1 MTDPLVKPKKKNPVE
16 RTRLPT
22 RPPAPR
28 SRAAQGLTRAAAE
41 GVFEMQTCGDCGAL
55 QYPPREV
62 CHQCLSERLVWKDAD
77 PRGTLI
83 ATTVLRHSNDLY
95 FRERLPWKV
104 GTVKMAAGP
113 SVVAH
118 VHEDCAEGGAVR
130 LALKLDRSGQAVLH
144 ALPEK
149 DTPNMNDAPQ
159 LRESTCDP
167 KFRRVLVSDGK
178 SAMGL
183 AVARAMLDAGANAV
197 FLGDPTSW
205 KTVKAFDALVASDPR
220 VQPVEL
226 DVPRLMPARGLEG
239 DLFGFAVA
247 LGDGVELDVTDTDSV
262 DRLAAS
268 IGGKVEILVN
278 TAAYLRDGGILGRK
292 DVILARDAFE
302 VNVLGMMR
310 LAQAFGPG
318 MGFRAADGSN
328 NAVAWVNILSI
339 HALAALPARGA
350 WSASMAAALSAAQ
363 TLRAEFAGA
372 GVRVM
377 NVFPGPIDEEWEQLT
392 PPPKL
397 APAAVAKA
405 IVQGLQGGLEDV
417 YVGDIAEELRTRLR
431 ENHKA
436 VERELGQ

>member
-1 MTDPLVKPKKKNPVE
+1 MTAPLVKPKKKNPVE
-16 RTRLPT
+16 RTRLST

-28 SRAAQGLTRAAAE
+28 SRSAQGLTRAAAE
-41 GVFEMQTCGDCGAL
+41 GSFELQVCAVCNTV
-55 QYPPREV
+55 QYPAREV
-62 CHQCLSERLVWKDAD
+62 CCNCLSEHLQWKPVDN
-77 PRGTLI
+77 RGELI
-83 ATTVLRHSNDLY
+83 ATTTLRHSNDLY
-95 FRERLPWKV
+95 FRERLPWRV

-113 SVVAH
+113 VVVAH
-118 VHEDCAEGGAVR
+118 VHEDCVADGPVR
-130 LALKLDRSGQAVLH
+130 LTLKLDRSGQAVLH

-159 LRESTCDP
+159 MRESTCDP
-167 KFRRVLVSDGK
+167 KFRRVLVTDGK

-183 AVARAMLDAGANAV
+183 AVAKAMLDAGANAV

-205 KTVKAFDALVASDPR
+205 KANAAFDKLATDPR
-220 VQPVEL
+220 VQVVEI
-226 DVPRLMPARGLEG
+226 
-239 DLFGFAVA
+239 
-247 LGDGVELDVTDTDSV
+247 DVTDTDSV

-278 TAAYLRDGGILGRK
+278 TASYLRDGGILGRK
-292 DVILARDAFE
+292 DVILARDAME
-302 VNVLGMMR
+302 VNVLGLMR

-318 MGFRAADGSN
+318 MCFRAADGTN

-339 HALAALPARGA
+339 HAFAALPARGA

-363 TLRAEFAGA
+363 TLRAELSGA
-372 GVRVM
+372 GVRVL

-397 APAAVAKA
+397 APAAIAKA
-405 IVQGLQGGLEDV
+405 IVKGLQDGIEDA
-417 YVGDIAEELRTRLR
+417 YVGDIAEEIRERLR

>member
-1 MTDPLVKPKKKNPVE
+1 MSEPLVRPRKKNPVA

-22 RPPAPR
+22 RPPGAR
-28 SRAAQGLTRAAAE
+28 SRTALGLTRAAAE
-41 GVFEMQTCGDCGAL
+41 GRFEMQTCADCGTL

-62 CHQCLSERLVWKDAD
+62 CANCLSEHLEWRASDN
-77 PRGTLI
+77 RGLLI
-83 ATTVLRHSNDLY
+83 ATTTLRHSNDLY
-95 FRERLPWKV
+95 FRERLPWRI
-104 GTVKMAAGP
+104 GTVKMDAGP

-118 VHEDCAEGGAVR
+118 VHEDCAEPGADGTRVR

-149 DTPNMNDAPQ
+149 DTPNMQDAAQ

-167 KFRRVLVSDGK
+167 KFRRVLVTDGK

-183 AVARAMLDAGANAV
+183 ATAKAMLEAGASIV
-197 FLGDPTSW
+197 FVGDPTTW
-205 KTVKAFDALVASDPR
+205 KTVPAFDRLVASDPR
-220 VQPVEL
+220 VQV
-226 DVPRLMPARGLEG
+226 
-239 DLFGFAVA
+239 
-247 LGDGVELDVTDTDSV
+247 VELDVTDTDSV

-278 TAAYLRDGGILGRK
+278 TAAYLRDGGILGRR
-292 DVILARDAFE
+292 DVILARDTFD
-302 VNVLGMMR
+302 VNVLGLMR

-328 NAVAWVNILSI
+328 SAVAWVNILSI

-363 TLRAEFAGA
+363 TLRAEFRGA
-372 GVRVM
+372 GVRVL
-377 NVFPGPIDEEWEQLT
+377 NVFPGPVEEEWEQLT

-405 IVQGLQGGLEDV
+405 IVKGLQDGVEDV
-417 YVGDIAEELRTRLR
+417 YVGDIAEEIRERLR

>member
-226 DVPRLMPARGLEG
+226 DV
-239 DLFGFAVA
+239 
-247 LGDGVELDVTDTDSV
+247 TDTDSV

-328 NAVAWVNILSI
+328 NAVAWVNMLSI

>member
-226 DVPRLMPARGLEG
+226 DV
-239 DLFGFAVA
+239 
-247 LGDGVELDVTDTDSV
+247 TDTDSV

>member
-62 CHQCLSERLVWKDAD
+62 CHQCLSERLVWKDTD

-220 VQPVEL
+220 VQP
-226 DVPRLMPARGLEG
+226 
-239 DLFGFAVA
+239 
-247 LGDGVELDVTDTDSV
+247 VELDVTDTDSV

>member
-16 RTRLPT
+16 RTRQPT

-62 CHQCLSERLVWKDAD
+62 CHQCFSERLVWKDAD

-183 AVARAMLDAGANAV
+183 AVARAILDAGANAV

-220 VQPVEL
+220 VQP
-226 DVPRLMPARGLEG
+226 
-239 DLFGFAVA
+239 
-247 LGDGVELDVTDTDSV
+247 VELDVTDTDSV

>member
-1 MTDPLVKPKKKNPVE
+1 MTAPLVKPKKKNPVE
-16 RTRLPT
+16 RTRLST

-28 SRAAQGLTRAAAE
+28 SRSAQGLTRAAAE
-41 GVFEMQTCGDCGAL
+41 GSFELQVCAECNTV
-55 QYPPREV
+55 QYPAREV
-62 CHQCLSERLVWKDAD
+62 CCNCLSEHLQWKPVDN
-77 PRGTLI
+77 RGELI
-83 ATTVLRHSNDLY
+83 ATTTLRHSNDLY
-95 FRERLPWKV
+95 FRERLPWRV

-113 SVVAH
+113 VVVAH
-118 VHEDCAEGGAVR
+118 VHEDCVADGPVR
-130 LALKLDRSGQAVLH
+130 LTLKLDRSGQAVLH

-149 DTPNMNDAPQ
+149 DTPNMNDALQ
-159 LRESTCDP
+159 MRESTCDP
-167 KFRRVLVSDGK
+167 KFRRVLVTDGK

-183 AVARAMLDAGANAV
+183 AVAKAMLDAGANAV

-205 KTVKAFDALVASDPR
+205 KANAAFDKLATDPR
-220 VQPVEL
+220 VQVV
-226 DVPRLMPARGLEG
+226 DI
-239 DLFGFAVA
+239 
-247 LGDGVELDVTDTDSV
+247 DVTDTDSV

-278 TAAYLRDGGILGRK
+278 TASYLRDGGILGRK
-292 DVILARDAFE
+292 DVILARDAME
-302 VNVLGMMR
+302 VNVLGLMR

-318 MGFRAADGSN
+318 MCFRAADGTN

-339 HALAALPARGA
+339 HAFAALPARGA

-363 TLRAEFAGA
+363 TLRAELSGA
-372 GVRVM
+372 GVRVL

-397 APAAVAKA
+397 APAAIAKA
-405 IVQGLQGGLEDV
+405 IVKGLQDGIEDA
-417 YVGDIAEELRTRLR
+417 YVGDIAEEIRERLR

>member
-226 DVPRLMPARGLEG
+226 DV
-239 DLFGFAVA
+239 
-247 LGDGVELDVTDTDSV
+247 TDTDSV

-350 WSASMAAALSAAQ
+350 WSASMAAALSAAR